1 MCAVSRV
8 RNSEARHQTLT
19 RAFNEW
25 IKGANESMGP
35 HVGTDPFRCE
45 CGDRRCADLIR
56 LTRMEYERVRAHPTR
71 FAVAHNHENPES
83 DGVVAEHERY
93 SVVEKLVGRSARQ
106 AHRSYPR

>member
-1 MCAVSRV
+1 VDQV

-25 IKGANESMGP
+25 IEGANESMGFHP
-35 HVGTDPFRCE
+35 GTDPFRCE
-45 CGDRRCADLIR
+45 CGDRDCANRIS
-56 LTRMEYERVRAHPTR
+56 LTRTEYERVRAHPAR
-71 FAVAHNHENPES
+71 FAIAHNHENPES

-93 SVVEKLVGRSARQ
+93 TVVEKLVGRSSRQ